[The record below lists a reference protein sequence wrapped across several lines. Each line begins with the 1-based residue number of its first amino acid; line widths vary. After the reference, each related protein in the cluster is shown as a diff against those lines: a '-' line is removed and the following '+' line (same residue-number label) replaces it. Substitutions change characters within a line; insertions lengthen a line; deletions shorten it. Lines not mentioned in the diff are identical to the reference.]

1 MEVMKDVIHVV
12 TDERSRN
19 WNWDLTDAAFD
30 SSRIKLVSIEEYQ
43 KYFGSDIK
51 YPDRINVG
59 DILMLHPYDKN
70 TYVKLDYD
78 LISDKFNKITH
89 LMHLLG
95 AKISRF
101 EIEEFECKKRTWK
114 ADGGVSYKGIDASLK
129 VKKENEVKQRYKKEN
144 EDESVG
150 TRQNECDWFLA
161 KEYAEDHNLMN
172 DPDIREII
180 ESRKPELKNKKQK
193 KEIKVTMAKDLND
206 NLDIAFNLK
215 AIKALSFSANY
226 EETMEYRTLF
236 SIIFK
241 VEFPKEG

>member
-1 MEVMKDVIHVV
+1 MAIMKDVIHVV

-19 WNWDLTDAAFD
+19 WSWDLTDAAFN
-30 SSRIKLVSIEEYQ
+30 SSRIELVSIEEYQ

-59 DILMLHPYDKN
+59 DILMLHPYDKK

-78 LISDKFNKITH
+78 LINDKFNKITH

-101 EIEEFECKKRTWK
+101 EIEELECKKRTWN
-114 ADGGVSYKGIDASLK
+114 AYGGVSYKVDASLK
-129 VKKENEVKQRYKKEN
+129 VKKEEEVKQRYIKEN

-161 KEYAEDHNLMN
+161 KKYAEDHNLMN
-172 DPDIREII
+172 DPDIIEII
-180 ESRKPELKNKKQK
+180 ESRNPELTNKKQK
-193 KEIKVTMAKDLND
+193 KEIKVTMTKDLND

-226 EETMEYRTLF
+226 EEAMESHTSF

>member
-1 MEVMKDVIHVV
+1 M
-12 TDERSRN
+12 
-19 WNWDLTDAAFD
+19 
-30 SSRIKLVSIEEYQ
+30 
-43 KYFGSDIK
+43 
-51 YPDRINVG
+51 NV
-59 DILMLHPYDKN
+59 
-70 TYVKLDYD
+70 
-78 LISDKFNKITH
+78 
-89 LMHLLG
+89 
-95 AKISRF
+95 
-101 EIEEFECKKRTWK
+101 KKRTWK

-150 TRQNECDWFLA
+150 TRQNECDWLQA

-180 ESRKPELKNKKQK
+180 ESRNPELTNKKQK